1 MKITSE
7 ECVST
12 FKSNTNENKYSGSN
26 DKLSFFIQL
35 KFYDQKF
42 NSMNDLYFEFYGA
55 CFIARSIWLV

>member
-1 MKITSE
+1 MRNVFLLLKVTQMK
-7 ECVST
+7 
-12 FKSNTNENKYSGSN
+12 TNIRVAMA
-26 DKLSFFIQL
+26 KLSFFIQL